1 MDYLKYYHYLVS
13 WLKDEVKKTGA
24 VGVIIGISGG
34 IDSALVG
41 AIAKDAFPNNSI
53 GIIMP
58 ISNRL
63 HDEEDGIELCKT
75 INLDYK
81 IVELK
86 NEFKTLSNKL
96 NLSNNMSK
104 ANLQARL
111 RMATL
116 YAIAQ
121 EKSYL
126 VLGTDNYAE
135 YYLGYFTKYG
145 DGGCDLLPIVQLHK
159 SEVFEMAKLLKL
171 PNSIINKPPSAGLW
185 DNQED
190 EKELGFTYSDFESFI
205 KNKKVDKDIILKI
218 KDKHINTQHKRS
230 EIPKPLRCDEFLNKN
245 TKEGK

>member
-1 MDYLKYYHYLVS
+1 MNYLKYYDYLVS
-13 WLKDEVKKTGA
+13 WVRAEVEKAK
-24 VGVIIGISGG
+24 VNGVIVGISGG

-41 AIAKDAFPNNSI
+41 SIAKDAFPNNSL

-58 ISNRL
+58 ISDRTK
-63 HDEEDGIELCKT
+63 DKEDGLELCET
-75 INLDYK
+75 ISLDYE
-81 IVELK
+81 IIELK
-86 NEFKTLSNKL
+86 NEFQLLAEKL
-96 NLSNNMSK
+96 KLSNNLSK

-111 RMATL
+111 RMSTL

-145 DGGCDLLPIVQLHK
+145 DGGCDLLPIVHLQK
-159 SEVFEMAKLLKL
+159 SEVFKISKLLKI

-190 EKELGFTYSDFESFI
+190 EKELGFTYNDFESFI
-205 KNKKVDKDIILKI
+205 ENEKLDKVIISKI
-218 KDKHINTQHKRS
+218 KKQHQKTQHKRMP
-230 EIPKPLRCDEFLNKN
+230 IAKPLRYDEYKKLR
-245 TKEGK
+245 KEK

>member
-1 MDYLKYYHYLVS
+1 MSDLKYYNYLVS
-13 WLKDEVKKTGA
+13 WLKEEVNKAGA
-24 VGVIIGISGG
+24 KGVIVGISGG

-41 AIAKDAFPNNSI
+41 AIAKAAFPNNSL
-53 GIIMP
+53 GVIMP
-58 ISNRL
+58 ISSRVI
-63 HDEEDGIELCKT
+63 DKEDGIELCKT
-75 INLDYK
+75 ISLDYK

-86 NEFKTLSNKL
+86 DEFKLLSKKL
-96 NLSNNMSK
+96 ELSSDLSK

-111 RMATL
+111 RMSTL

-159 SEVFEMAKLLKL
+159 SEVYAIAKLLKL
-171 PNSIINKPPSAGLW
+171 PNSIINKAPSAGLW

-190 EKELGFTYSDFESFI
+190 EKELGFSYNDFETFI
-205 KNKKVDKDIILKI
+205 KSKKVDSKVIEKI
-218 KDKHINTQHKRS
+218 NNLHKNTKHKRNP
-230 EIPKPLRCDEFLNKN
+230 IPKPLGIDEY
-245 TKEGK
+245 TK